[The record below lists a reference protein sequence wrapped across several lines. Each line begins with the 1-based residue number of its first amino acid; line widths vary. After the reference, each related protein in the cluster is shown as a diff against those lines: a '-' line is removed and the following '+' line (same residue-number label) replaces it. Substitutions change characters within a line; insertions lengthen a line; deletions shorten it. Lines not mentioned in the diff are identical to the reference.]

1 MFVSVSV
8 SVLVPV
14 LISLYPS
21 RLVFSIGRPSQM
33 YGWLSEDAQAVV
45 SPVRTIGDSHSEENT
60 ANLISS
66 TGHYIS
72 YTGIP
77 VSTIVKRRVRGAP
90 GNQVPGSPG

>member
-1 MFVSVSV
+1 
-8 SVLVPV
+8 
-14 LISLYPS
+14 
-21 RLVFSIGRPSQM
+21 M

-72 YTGIP
+72 YTGI
-77 VSTIVKRRVRGAP
+77 STIVKRRVRGAP